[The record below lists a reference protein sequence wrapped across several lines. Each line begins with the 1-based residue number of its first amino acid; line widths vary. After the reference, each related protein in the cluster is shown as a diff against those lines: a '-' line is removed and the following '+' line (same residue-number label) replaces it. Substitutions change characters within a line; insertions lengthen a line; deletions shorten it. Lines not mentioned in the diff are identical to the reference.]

1 MQILL
6 ERYLKLKT
14 AFICAEVDNTHGKI
28 VKKTKKKTED
38 SLTETSENG
47 ETHMYICTRAIN
59 THACRQKRMKDERLP
74 ACQSFLL
81 SFMHWWN
88 EPLMCNRCAIHT
100 QGYLSLLITF
110 QLNSNELGSTP
121 FKLMKWMS
129 CLFCLSKMKE
139 ERRKKVLEIKEEGNV
154 SGAHRNATSN
164 NQSEKI

>member
-6 ERYLKLKT
+6 ERYLKLKA

-28 VKKTKKKTED
+28 VKKNNNKKQRIVWLKLLKT
-38 SLTETSENG
+38 G
-47 ETHMYICTRAIN
+47 KHMYICTRAIN

>member
-28 VKKTKKKTED
+28 VKKNNNKKQRIVWLKLLKT
-38 SLTETSENG
+38 G
-47 ETHMYICTRAIN
+47 KHMYICTRAIN